1 MAAQPEILQSTL
13 PLDLFDRLHR
23 VRARYAAALKA
34 AAAGDYSHE
43 GDLQVAT
50 RLVGRLLAREA
61 RKRPEDRGGLRML
74 DISLAVDRLCPELR
88 GWTRYD
94 IERRQRQRVLSVP
107 NPPGGE
113 LNRNSGRAS

>member
-34 AAAGDYSHE
+34 AAVGDFSHE
-43 GDLQVAT
+43 ADLQTVT

-74 DISLAVDRLCPELR
+74 DISLAVDKLCPELR
-88 GWTRYD
+88 GWTRYE
-94 IERRQRQRVLSVP
+94 IARRERQRVLSVRV
-107 NPPGGE
+107 PPGST
-113 LNRNSGRAS
+113 LNRNSGKAS